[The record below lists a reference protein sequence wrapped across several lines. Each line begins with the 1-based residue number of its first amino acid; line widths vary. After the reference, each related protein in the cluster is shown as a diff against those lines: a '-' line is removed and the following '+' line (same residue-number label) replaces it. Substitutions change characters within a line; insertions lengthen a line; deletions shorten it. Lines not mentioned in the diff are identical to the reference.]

1 MALSNTSLGNVLSN
15 IAKSDCVSVSVSK
28 ALLSVLRL
36 MQSVGPRISWQCVL
50 SVMATCLCARRVLV
64 NGAVHNWRMSHCS
77 PLQSKKSP
85 SNVCDGLKDDDDVKA
100 GKLGP
105 VKQLLSR
112 PHLHLNFFSKKQ
124 AQPENLPIS
133 TIVSKRMDW
142 LLELLLWAKITITS
156 EGDWIYTSLA
166 IDYLN
171 PSGIW
176 SFMIPRW
183 YTWSPFLYQAP
194 LQLPVLD
201 AHSLLY

>member
-1 MALSNTSLGNVLSN
+1 MALSNTSLENVLSN

-28 ALLSVLRL
+28 ALSVLRL
-36 MQSVGPRISWQCVL
+36 TQSVGPRISWQCVL

-85 SNVCDGLKDDDDVKA
+85 SNVCDGLKDDDDVMA

-112 PHLHLNFFSKKQ
+112 PHLHPSFFSKKQ

-142 LLELLLWAKITITS
+142 ILELLFWAKS
-156 EGDWIYTSLA
+156 QLHQK
-166 IDYLN
+166 
-171 PSGIW
+171 GIE
-176 SFMIPRW
+176 FIH
-183 YTWSPFLYQAP
+183 L
-194 LQLPVLD
+194 
-201 AHSLLY
+201 

>member
-1 MALSNTSLGNVLSN
+1 MALSNTSLQNVLSN

-85 SNVCDGLKDDDDVKA
+85 SNVCDGLKDDDDVMA

-112 PHLHLNFFSKKQ
+112 PHLHPSFFSKKQ

-133 TIVSKRMDW
+133 TIVFKRMDW
-142 LLELLLWAKITITS
+142 ILELLFWAKITITS
-156 EGDWIYTSLA
+156 EGDRIYTSLA
-166 IDYLN
+166 IEYLN

-183 YTWSPFLYQAP
+183 YKWSPFLYLAP
-194 LQLPVLD
+194 L
-201 AHSLLY
+201 